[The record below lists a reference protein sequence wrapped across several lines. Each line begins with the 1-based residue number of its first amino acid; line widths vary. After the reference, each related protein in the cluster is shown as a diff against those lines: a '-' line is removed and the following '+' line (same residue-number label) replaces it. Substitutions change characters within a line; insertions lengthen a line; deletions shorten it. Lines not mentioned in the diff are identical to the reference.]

1 MLMCQQEAGT
11 KAFVYTSSASVVH
24 DSVSDLVE
32 GDESL
37 PLVYIPKQKEVYSHS
52 KALADQLVLD
62 NNGTTPGSMLTT
74 CIRPSGIF
82 GEGDEGPTKSM
93 VENAAAGKLRFTIGD
108 GKNLF
113 DFTFNENVVYAHIL
127 AAERL
132 LQSQVTPPPSEDMR
146 VAGQG
151 FLITNDEHI
160 PFWDFARAIGAAA
173 GHPTKK
179 EEIKVIPKLMGLI
192 MATIAEW
199 VVWATSFG
207 RRKARM
213 NVVGIRYSCMTRT
226 YRIDKAKK
234 ALGYRPL
241 VSLKEA
247 IQRAG
252 FSFNEAAKKAV

>member
-1 MLMCQQEAGT
+1 M
-11 KAFVYTSSASVVH
+11 YTSSASVVH
-24 DSVSDLVE
+24 DSVSDLIE

-37 PLVYIPKQKEVYSHS
+37 PLVYIPQQKEVYSHS

-62 NNGTTPGSMLTT
+62 SNGTTPGSMLTT

-127 AAERL
+127 AAKRL
-132 LQSQVTPPPSEDMR
+132 LQSHVTPPSEDMR

-173 GHPTKK
+173 GHPTKP
-179 EEIKVIPKLMGLI
+179 EEIKVIPKLLGLI

-234 ALGYRPL
+234 VLGYRPI
-241 VSLKEA
+241 VSLKDA

-252 FSFNEAAKKAV
+252 MSFNKEAKKAV